1 MNLAEKN
8 TVIDFLKSKKLSY
21 PLYKEVLDHF
31 FLDIDQKMSEGMG
44 FQEAFIYV
52 KLKWHDEVKMVSPD
66 ILSFRKVTKIEADAM
81 QSRFRNIIKISGLFA
96 MVSALFGLI
105 YEPSQLYILG
115 IIMLFLAAL
124 TLSLLFRRK
133 ISLFHYIQMNFHPLV
148 LRYSVISVIIFLCSG
163 IIAEF
168 YFDAGGR
175 DLKNNINLTV
185 IIFSLM
191 TQAQLLWFHRKKINV
206 LLS

>member
-44 FQEAFIYV
+44 FHEAFIQV
-52 KLKWHDEVKMVSPD
+52 KLKWHDEFKMVSPD

-81 QSRFRNIIKISGLFA
+81 QSRFRNIIKTSGLFA

-133 ISLFHYIQMNFHPLV
+133 ISLFHYIQMNFHPLL
-148 LRYSVISVIIFLCSG
+148 LRHSVISVIIFLCSG

-168 YFDAGGR
+168 YYDAGGR

>member
-31 FLDIDQKMSEGMG
+31 FLDIDQKMSEGMD

-52 KLKWHDEVKMVSPD
+52 KLKWHDEFKMVSPD

-115 IIMLFLAAL
+115 IIILFLAAL

-148 LRYSVISVIIFLCSG
+148 LRNSVISVIIFLCSG

-175 DLKNNINLTV
+175 DLKNNINLTM

>member
-52 KLKWHDEVKMVSPD
+52 KLKWHDEFKIVSPD

-96 MVSALFGLI
+96 MFSALFGLI
-105 YEPSQLYILG
+105 YEPSQL
-115 IIMLFLAAL
+115 LF
-124 TLSLLFRRK
+124 
-133 ISLFHYIQMNFHPLV
+133 
-148 LRYSVISVIIFLCSG
+148 
-163 IIAEF
+163 
-168 YFDAGGR
+168 
-175 DLKNNINLTV
+175 
-185 IIFSLM
+185 
-191 TQAQLLWFHRKKINV
+191 
-206 LLS
+206 

>member
-52 KLKWHDEVKMVSPD
+52 KLKWHDEFKMVSPD

-133 ISLFHYIQMNFHPLV
+133 ISLFHYIHMNFHPLV
-148 LRYSVISVIIFLCSG
+148 LRHSVISVIIFLYSG

>member
-1 MNLAEKN
+1 MNLTEKN

-31 FLDIDQKMSEGMG
+31 FLDIDQKMLEGMG
-44 FQEAFIYV
+44 FQEAFIHV
-52 KLKWHDEVKMVSPD
+52 KLKWHDEFKMVSPD
-66 ILSFRKVTKIEADAM
+66 IMSFRKVAKIEAGAM

-115 IIMLFLAAL
+115 IIMLVLVAL
-124 TLSLLFRRK
+124 TLFLLFRRK
-133 ISLFHYIQMNFHPLV
+133 ISLFNYIQMNFHPFV
-148 LRYSVISVIIFLCSG
+148 LRNNVISVIIFLFSG
-163 IIAEF
+163 MIAEF
-168 YFDAGGR
+168 YYDAGGH

-185 IIFSLM
+185 IIF
-191 TQAQLLWFHRKKINV
+191 
-206 LLS
+206 

>member
-1 MNLAEKN
+1 MNLTEKN

-31 FLDIDQKMSEGMG
+31 FLDIDQKMSKGMS
-44 FQEAFIYV
+44 FQEAFIHV
-52 KLKWHDEVKMVSPD
+52 KLKWHDEFKMVSPD
-66 ILSFRKVTKIEADAM
+66 ILSFRKVAKIEADAM
-81 QSRFRNIIKISGLFA
+81 QSKFRNIIKISGLFA

-133 ISLFHYIQMNFHPLV
+133 ISLFYYIQMNFHPLL
-148 LRYSVISVIIFLCSG
+148 LRHSVISVIIFLCSG

-168 YFDAGGR
+168 YYDAGGR

>member
-31 FLDIDQKMSEGMG
+31 FLDIDQKMSKGMS
-44 FQEAFIYV
+44 FQEAFIHV
-52 KLKWHDEVKMVSPD
+52 KLKWHDEFKMVSPD
-66 ILSFRKVTKIEADAM
+66 VLSFQKVTKIEADAM

-148 LRYSVISVIIFLCSG
+148 LRHSVISVIIFLCSG

-185 IIFSLM
+185 IIFSLI
-191 TQAQLLWFHRKKINV
+191 TQAQLLWFHRKIINV